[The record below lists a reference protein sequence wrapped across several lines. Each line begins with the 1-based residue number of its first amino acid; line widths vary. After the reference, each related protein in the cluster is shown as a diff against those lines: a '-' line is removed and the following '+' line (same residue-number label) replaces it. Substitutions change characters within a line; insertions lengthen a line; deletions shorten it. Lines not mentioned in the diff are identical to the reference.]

1 MSKQGSM
8 EGATEDDKRYEV
20 KIDLT
25 QEQFAIHVRKVSDRK
40 STTGLYDI
48 NTAMGFAEKQMEKWR
63 EEYGA
68 D

>member
-1 MSKQGSM
+1 M
-8 EGATEDDKRYEV
+8 AEDGKRYEV

-25 QEQFAIHVRKVSDRK
+25 QEQFAIHVSKASNRK

-48 NTAMGFAEKQMEKWR
+48 NTVMVFAEKQMEKWR

-68 D
+68 N

>member
-1 MSKQGSM
+1 M
-8 EGATEDDKRYEV
+8 EGVAEDGKRYEV

-25 QEQFAIHVRKVSDRK
+25 QEQFAIHVSKASNRK

-48 NTAMGFAEKQMEKWR
+48 NTVMVFAEKQMEKWR
-63 EEYGA
+63 EEYGS